1 MKLIN
6 LAIVNFRNHK
16 KFKIKFDEKI
26 TLITGKNGSG
36 KTNIL
41 EAIHLLSTS
50 KSFRAGYDREM
61 INLDADFARID
72 AEISDGDRN
81 KLEMIITKSTVFENA
96 SSKRVKI
103 NKVAKTIYNFCEKTK
118 TVLFTPEDIEL
129 ITGSPSQRR
138 KYIDLVLFQ
147 TGLEYKRASN
157 IYNKALRQRNKLLE
171 MMHEQNIG
179 QSQMDYW
186 TDKILENGMII
197 QNKRDEFFTFL
208 KEAIKEHGTNLS
220 GKEQV
225 LGINYK
231 KNQIDEKRLEFYRE
245 KEVLAKST
253 LIGPHRDDFEI
264 TMDNLDISAFGSRGQ
279 QRSAILALKLSE
291 VDYFTQ
297 FLFEQPVLLLDDIF
311 SELDKNHREAVM
323 KVMSGQQTIITST
336 EHFDLPF
343 DFEEVKL
350 S

>member
-72 AEISDGDRN
+72 AEISDGNRN

-96 SSKRVKI
+96 SSKKVKI

-138 KYIDLVLFQ
+138 KYIDLVRFQ
-147 TGLEYKRASN
+147 TG
-157 IYNKALRQRNKLLE
+157 
-171 MMHEQNIG
+171 
-179 QSQMDYW
+179 
-186 TDKILENGMII
+186 
-197 QNKRDEFFTFL
+197 
-208 KEAIKEHGTNLS
+208 
-220 GKEQV
+220 
-225 LGINYK
+225 
-231 KNQIDEKRLEFYRE
+231 
-245 KEVLAKST
+245 
-253 LIGPHRDDFEI
+253 
-264 TMDNLDISAFGSRGQ
+264 
-279 QRSAILALKLSE
+279 
-291 VDYFTQ
+291 
-297 FLFEQPVLLLDDIF
+297 
-311 SELDKNHREAVM
+311 
-323 KVMSGQQTIITST
+323 
-336 EHFDLPF
+336 
-343 DFEEVKL
+343 
-350 S
+350 